1 MGWPALGNLGKKK
14 DAADFDRCV
23 QHYYR
28 PARGECSVC
37 HSPLCEECFG
47 AGSVPICKQC
57 FENPMSPEEAAKA
70 RARRAR
76 VAKKPVPKKAKKVAP
91 PKPKAGKK
99 LLSKIHMKAGQKQVA
114 MAVALSVLGP
124 ILVILIILTLLGKN
138 PFGVV
143 APVVAPE
150 TRAKQV
156 KVFVSGAVGR
166 IETYRMKNGKLP
178 ESLKEI
184 DITDTS
190 KWKYEVISA
199 DQYMVEV
206 TMDGQSFSFN
216 SNQDYRTVFPGM
228 TVSEPKRRVP

>member
-14 DAADFDRCV
+14 DDADFDRCV

-28 PARGECSVC
+28 PAKGQCSVC

-57 FENPMSPEEAAKA
+57 FENPMNPEEAAKA

-99 LLSKIHMKAGQKQVA
+99 LLSKISMKAGQKKLA

-124 ILVILIILTLLGKN
+124 ILIILTLLTVLGKN
-138 PFGVV
+138 PFGIVK
-143 APVVAPE
+143 PVVAPE
-150 TRAKQV
+150 VRAQQV
-156 KVFVSGAVGR
+156 KMFVSGAVGR
-166 IETYRMKNGKLP
+166 IELYRMKNGKLP

-184 DITDTS
+184 GIMDPKS
-190 KWKYEVISA
+190 WKYEVISA
-199 DQYMVEV
+199 DQYVVEV
-206 TMDGQSFSFN
+206 AMDGQAFSFN
-216 SNQDYRTVFPGM
+216 SNQDYRTVFPGL
-228 TVSEPKRRVP
+228 TVSEPKRRAP